1 MPNCFTL
8 TRKGE
13 TEPASLSAI
22 DEELCALL
30 KRPIHPTRY
39 VEGWYDSIGFALACG
54 RSWEQI
60 KELFSSPWEDDL
72 RKIIVYLE
80 TNYITNAW
88 AER

>member
-1 MPNCFTL
+1 MPNCFSL

-13 TEPASLSAI
+13 TEPTSLSAI

-30 KRPIHPTRY
+30 GTPVHPTRY
-39 VEGWYDSIGFALACG
+39 VEGWFDSIGFALACG

-60 KELFSSPWEDDL
+60 KLFSDPREDNL
-72 RKIIVYLE
+72 RKIITHLE
-80 TNYITNAW
+80 TNYSVDAW